1 VGENVGLE
9 SIVGIAN
16 SALGAQSQRITLI
29 AQNLANADSIN
40 SPNGGPYQR
49 RLPVFEPVQVGDAGD
64 AVGVRVADVVTD
76 QSPPREV
83 FDPSSPFADE
93 AGLVKEPA
101 VNPVYEMVDMMQ
113 AARSYQANLSV
124 VQTANA
130 AALKTIDL
138 LK

>member
-1 VGENVGLE
+1 MDIE
-9 SIVGIAN
+9 SIIGIAN

-29 AQNLANADSIN
+29 AQNLANADSID
-40 SPNGGPYQR
+40 SPDGGPYQR
-49 RLPVFEPVQVGDAGD
+49 RIPVFEPAQVGEGGD
-64 AVGVRVADVVTD
+64 AVGVKVAQVVKD
-76 QSPPREV
+76 NAPPREV

-93 AGLVKEPA
+93 SGLVKEPS

>member
-1 VGENVGLE
+1 MGLD

-16 SALGAQSQRITLI
+16 SALAAQSQRITLI
-29 AQNLANADSIN
+29 AQNLANVDSLN
-40 SPNGGPYQR
+40 SPDGGPYQR
-49 RLPVFEPVQVGDAGD
+49 RIPVFQPAQIAESNG
-64 AVGVRVADVVTD
+64 VGVKLAEVLTD
-76 QSPPREV
+76 QSPPRVV

-93 AGLVKEPA
+93 NGMVKEPS

-113 AARSYQANLSV
+113 ASRSYQANLSV
-124 VQTANA
+124 VQTANT